1 MERALEKQDMLNRLN
16 SYEAGLLRVF
26 EQTLNH
32 LTRVKAL
39 NSKVRP

>member
-1 MERALEKQDMLNRLN
+1 MERALAKQDMLNKLN
-16 SYEAGLLRVF
+16 RYEAGLLRVF

-39 NSKVRP
+39 DKKVLP